1 MGKFLFFVLIAYA
14 IIWWIKRSG
23 NHSQEKIQMDSPKRY
38 SNENPIQEIPQR
50 QRKIDPQYVPRQIDL
65 SSIPYIPLPP
75 SPIVWQYQEPE
86 IKSEKNLFEL
96 IDSSHCS
103 LGSSV
108 KLEDHEK
115 PALFYKKIRLQSDG
129 CLFIDPYGKNDEL
142 AECKASLM
150 KRSNTGSVVAKAGL
164 ENDIYRIATNPLH
177 EYCGFMSSNGI
188 FHAYNG
194 KLEKIF
200 EHNFSIDPRIIAHYE
215 SALPT
220 WGTLKTHI
228 RTIDLSSD
236 GNSFLFTIV
245 DTAWCIDKKLNSM
258 WGISLPLNE
267 GWERII
273 RRTTSAG
280 PRDEI
285 MAALSAFGLSLPVS
299 QDAIKKK
306 YRELAFKLHPDYN
319 KEASATEKMQQIN
332 AAFEKLTGV
341 DPNSLEIKEKNVF
354 DYRKRPDYTIQAKGF
369 TISVTLSTGSPQDW
383 IYASAFAADSK
394 RAYLGSYAG
403 KIIKVNH
410 LGEPVSVYDV
420 ASTPRSIIDTGD
432 YLYILTN
439 TRLYILKNG
448 EDLIEIIDIKSN
460 VKLIV
465 GDKSFGLLGEKH
477 LKWYNEDGVK
487 IGILATKN
495 PIRSVYPS
503 GDNIIVE
510 TRQHRNVLSISNIFH

>member
-1 MGKFLFFVLIAYA
+1 MGTFLLFVLFAY
-14 IIWWIKRSG
+14 IVFWLMKRSG
-23 NHSQEKIQMDSPKRY
+23 HRQNTQQRETSPRYDSSEK
-38 SNENPIQEIPQR
+38 PIQTIAQQ
-50 QRKIDPQYVPRQIDL
+50 QRKINPQYAPRQIDL

-75 SPIVWQYQEPE
+75 SPVVWHYQEPE
-86 IKSEKNLFEL
+86 IKSDKNLFEL
-96 IDSSHCS
+96 LDSTHCS
-103 LGSSV
+103 LGSV
-108 KLEDHEK
+108 IKLEDNEK

-129 CLFIDPYGKNDEL
+129 SLFIDPYGKNDEL
-142 AECKASLM
+142 AECKASLL
-150 KRSNTGSVVAKAGL
+150 KRNKEGSIVAKAGL
-164 ENDIYRIATNPLH
+164 EHDIYRTATSPLH
-177 EYCGFMSSNGI
+177 EYCAFMSNNGVY
-188 FHAYNG
+188 HAYNG

-200 EHNFSIDPRIIAHYE
+200 EHSLSNDPRIHAHYD

-228 RTIDLSSD
+228 RTIDLAND

-245 DTAWCIDKKLNSM
+245 DTAWCIDKKLNSA

-267 GWERII
+267 GWDRVI

-285 MAALSAFGLSLPVS
+285 IAALSVFGLSLPVS
-299 QDAIKKK
+299 QDTIKKT
-306 YRELAFKLHPDYN
+306 YRELAFKLHPDLN
-319 KEASATEKMQQIN
+319 KEPSATGKMQQVN
-332 AAFEKLTGV
+332 AAFEKLTGI
-341 DPNSLEIKEKNVF
+341 DPNSLEIKEKTVF
-354 DYRKRPDYTIQAKGF
+354 DYRKRPDYAIQTHGF
-369 TISVTLSTGSPQDW
+369 TISVTLSTGNPQDW

-394 RAYLGSYAG
+394 HAYLGSYAG
-403 KIIKVNH
+403 KIVKINQVC
-410 LGEPVSVYDV
+410 EPVLVYDV

-448 EDLIEIIDIKSN
+448 DDLIDIIDIKSN

-465 GDKSFGLLGEKH
+465 GDKGFGLLGEKH

-495 PIRSVYPS
+495 PIRSVYLS
-503 GDNIIVE
+503 EGNIIVE
-510 TRQHRNVLSISNIFH
+510 TRQHRGTLSLSNSQH